1 MSLLEATLAMAIVT
15 IALKSPIALTN
26 SSLDTTPCQQALYRR
41 ICGSRLRLREFRMS
55 IVVLD
60 RHRLR
65 LDEGVA
71 ALSAQDADL
80 AEISHPQL
88 RTVLLGANCREMIA
102 MLVSLLC
109 KTELGLVRV
118 ILRL

>member
-26 SSLDTTPCQQALYRR
+26 SSLDATPCQQALYRR

-60 RHRLR
+60 RHRL
-65 LDEGVA
+65 DEEVA
-71 ALSAQDADL
+71 VLSAQDVDL
-80 AEISHPQL
+80 AEISHPQP

-109 KTELGLVRV
+109 RTELGLVRV